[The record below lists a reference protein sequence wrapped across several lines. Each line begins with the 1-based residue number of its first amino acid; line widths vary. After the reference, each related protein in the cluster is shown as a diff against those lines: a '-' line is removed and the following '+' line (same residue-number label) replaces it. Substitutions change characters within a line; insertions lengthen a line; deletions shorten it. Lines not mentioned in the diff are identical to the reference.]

1 MGVRFDEGAECVI
14 DNYME
19 QLRERERERYGIA
32 ERERDGMSSRSVS
45 LTERD
50 GMGSRRLILKSPR
63 GKNFPRKWTGK
74 PGKTSFKNS
83 SFN

>member
-1 MGVRFDEGAECVI
+1 
-14 DNYME
+14 
-19 QLRERERERYGIA
+19 
-32 ERERDGMSSRSVS
+32 MSSRSVS